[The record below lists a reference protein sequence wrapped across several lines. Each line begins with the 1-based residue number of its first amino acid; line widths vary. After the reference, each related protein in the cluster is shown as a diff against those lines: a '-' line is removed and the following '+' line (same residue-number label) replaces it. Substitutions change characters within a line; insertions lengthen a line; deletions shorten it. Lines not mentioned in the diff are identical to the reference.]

1 MSIGVPIKL
10 IHECEGHVVTLEL
23 KSGEMYRGTLVEAED
38 NMNCELVNISFT
50 VTRTFCLA
58 PPFFPHDFFF
68 FFFLLQG
75 KDGHKSHLERV
86 FIRGSNVRFVIM
98 PDMLANAPMFKK
110 FGQKAAALP
119 SQAAASG
126 RAGVKRK

>member
-58 PPFFPHDFFF
+58 PPFFSSRFFF
-68 FFFLLQG
+68 FFCCFRAKTGTNRIWSGCL
-75 KDGHKSHLERV
+75 
-86 FIRGSNVRFVIM
+86 F
-98 PDMLANAPMFKK
+98 AAPT
-110 FGQKAAALP
+110 
-119 SQAAASG
+119 SG
-126 RAGVKRK
+126 L